1 MRRFP
6 TCSRPLHV
14 FLTRTLD
21 AFDVT
26 RDVRRDPHD
35 PFPVDPGDGRHRRSP
50 AVGPAILAVQSFGL
64 AAAGIAVLSGV
75 GVGSTAMRIGVGL
88 LFLALG
94 AIAGGIGISL
104 AEGQPQ
110 APGAAVVFDAFA
122 LGLLVLWLAP
132 VATLIVV
139 PVGVLLAIAIGSR
152 HAPRCALTSRPDG
165 RMELRHGVEPH
176 RA

>member
-1 MRRFP
+1 M
-6 TCSRPLHV
+6 
-14 FLTRTLD
+14 
-21 AFDVT
+21 A
-26 RDVRRDPHD
+26 RDERRDQSDPSSATPPSATPPSAD
-35 PFPVDPGDGRHRRSP
+35 PFPAEPEDGAHRRAP
-50 AVGPAILAVQSFGL
+50 AVGPTILAVQSVGL
-64 AAAGIAVLSGV
+64 AAAGIAVLTGV

-88 LFLALG
+88 LFLVLG

-139 PVGVLLAIAIGSR
+139 PVGVLIAIAVGSR
-152 HAPRCALTSRPDG
+152 LAPRCVSSRPDG
-165 RMELRHGVEPH
+165 RMELRHGVGSN
-176 RA
+176 RS